1 MLITKNSGYE
11 ISDMRLMSDGVG
23 NTLATSGE
31 DGDVAVSSSDLKRIV
46 SGGTVVGEVNFNAP
60 WAVHATQDGGTY
72 WFIKDGKMT
81 TNYVFNSVL
90 GQDPQTVIPTLFT
103 EVKEVTNDGGGVW
116 TNGKVYEYESDF
128 GVFGKLDGLE
138 YTSLKTMLT
147 SIGETKY
154 PNFVFAYLMRQA
166 EIFATIDGV
175 LAWDYRLAGRLIG
188 FIPTNEAL
196 KEALDNDRIPGVK
209 GTIDLSLPSPTLQG
223 EVTNKR
229 LLGEYLLNS
238 ILTTAMAL
246 VILLVVSLPAAYVLA
261 RYNFKGRRFFNTLF
275 MAGLFIN
282 VNYIVVPIFLM
293 LLDWDDFIYELLGG
307 NFFLNNIFVLAVVY
321 AATAIP
327 FTVYLLSGYFKT
339 LPKAYEEAALIDGCG
354 YYKTMVRVM
363 IPMAKPSIITVILFN
378 FLAFWNEYIIALT
391 LLPSTSKTLPVGLLN
406 LMQATRGKAEYGMMY
421 AGLVVVML
429 PTLILYIIVQK
440 KLTQGMTLGGLK
452 D

>member
-1 MLITKNSGYE
+1 MKKLFSSDKLYKIFIYVALIT
-11 ISDMRLMSDGVG
+11 L
-23 NTLATSGE
+23 
-31 DGDVAVSSSDLKRIV
+31 AVSIIV
-46 SGGTVVGEVNFNAP
+46 PVAWVFMASIKENSEFYGNP
-60 WAVHATQDGGTY
+60 W
-72 WFIKDGKMT
+72 
-81 TNYVFNSVL
+81 S
-90 GQDPQTVIPTLFT
+90 IPAGIYLQ
-103 EVKEVTNDGGGVW
+103 
-116 TNGKVYEYESDF
+116 
-128 GVFGKLDGLE
+128 
-138 YTSLKTMLT
+138 
-147 SIGETKY
+147 
-154 PNFVFAYLMRQA
+154 NFVNAFEQA
-166 EIFATIDGV
+166 
-175 LAWDYRLAGRLIG
+175 
-188 FIPTNEAL
+188 NM
-196 KEALDNDRIPGVK
+196 
-209 GTIDLSLPSPTLQG
+209 G
-223 EVTNKR
+223 E
-229 LLGEYLLNS
+229 
-238 ILTTAMAL
+238 
-246 VILLVVSLPAAYVLA
+246 YVLA

-307 NFFLNNIFVLAVVY
+307 NFFLNNIFVLAIVY